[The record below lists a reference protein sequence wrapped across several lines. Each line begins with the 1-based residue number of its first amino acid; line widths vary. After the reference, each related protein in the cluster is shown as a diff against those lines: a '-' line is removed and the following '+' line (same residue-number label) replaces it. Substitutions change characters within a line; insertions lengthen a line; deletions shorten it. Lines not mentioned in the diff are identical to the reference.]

1 MFKILFVTLFLFPG
15 LMTAQENILLLQQAV
30 DSAIANNPDLNQAR
44 AVLAQKEAEWRTQ
57 TGIEAPEIS
66 YFEEG
71 INSKAAKPFEERRW
85 TVSQSVDFPLTTVY
99 RLKAVNEEEKA
110 LRYRIEAAANEIRSQ
125 VKSRYIEVLYALH
138 MKELGTRQKDLADD
152 LYKAVYTKFETGM
165 ANGMDLA
172 NAELQVAEAENALD
186 EAERLLHLARYSL
199 FYLMGLEVSQINY
212 GIQFSDSLKSA
223 EVEIA
228 QIQALAVLQEQPG
241 YMAAM
246 HEYQASQN
254 KLREAKSNI
263 LPDIRFNLYR
273 QNYGDGFDY
282 NGFEIGISLPL
293 WLPFEQKGKIRMA
306 QARQQEIEW
315 QQKII
320 ELDMKQQIEHAWH
333 SYETSKR
340 TVDRYNTT
348 IRGKSMKL
356 QQLSLKAYRL
366 GEVDLLNL
374 INAQQVFLA
383 NQKRYLASLRDYYLQ
398 LAQLEKFLK
407 QELVY

>member
-1 MFKILFVTLFLFPG
+1 MIKNVIISFIFLPG
-15 LMTAQENILLLQQAV
+15 FLAAQENTLLIQQAV
-30 DSAIANNPDLNQAR
+30 DSAIVNNPELNQAR
-44 AVLAQKEAEWRTQ
+44 ATLAQKEAEWRTM

-71 INSKAAKPFEERRW
+71 INSKAGKPFEERRW

-110 LRYRIEAAANEIRSQ
+110 LRYRIEAAENEIRSQ

-138 MKELGTRQKDLADD
+138 LKELGIRQKKLADD
-152 LYKAVYTKFETGM
+152 LYNAVFTKFETGM

-172 NAELQVAEAENALD
+172 NAELQVADAENMLD

-199 FYLMGLEVSQINY
+199 FYLMGLEIPQISY
-212 GIQFSDSLKSA
+212 AIQFSDSLKSVD
-223 EVEIA
+223 VEIG

-241 YMAAM
+241 YIAAM

-254 KLREAKSNI
+254 KLKEAKSNI
-263 LPDIRFNLYR
+263 LPDIRFNLYK
-273 QNYGDGFDY
+273 QNYGGGFDY
-282 NGFEIGISLPL
+282 NGFEIGLSLPV
-293 WLPFEQKGKIRMA
+293 WLPFEQKGRIRMA
-306 QARQQEIEW
+306 QARQREIEW
-315 QQKII
+315 QQKAI

-333 SYETSKR
+333 NYETSKR
-340 TVDRYNTT
+340 TVDRYNST
-348 IRGKSMKL
+348 ISGKSMKL

-366 GEVDLLNL
+366 GEIDLLNL

-383 NQKRYLASLRDYYLQ
+383 NQKRYLVSLRDYYLQ